1 MKNKETLEEAAEG
14 YVNFQYP
21 IAHPKRVAKKAFI
34 NGAKWQQENSYSEEE
49 VLELLLNC
57 PTNTE
62 KQTIE
67 WFEQFK
73 KEEDYGKFN
82 KH

>member
-34 NGAKWQQENSYSEEE
+34 NGAKWQQEKSYSYKELIEILQSYAEWSIEGDCTYEEW
-49 VLELLLNC
+49 L
-57 PTNTE
+57 
-62 KQTIE
+62 
-67 WFEQFK
+67 EQFK
-73 KEEDYGKFN
+73 KK
-82 KH
+82 